1 MIKKL
6 STSIFEE
13 YFFNEQVYQGIKSSS
28 TRPKFL
34 NIGLKFWQ
42 LLGEQSIAREK
53 KQEAKNLILTTL
65 VSDNFLRVFVRGI
78 SIQKGA
84 LYDISKSVK
93 TSLIQMLEQVEIPSE
108 QAMQLMQMLF
118 GPNTANRLAIK
129 RN

>member
-1 MIKKL
+1 M
-6 STSIFEE
+6 
-13 YFFNEQVYQGIKSSS
+13 
-28 TRPKFL
+28 
-34 NIGLKFWQ
+34 
-42 LLGEQSIAREK
+42 
-53 KQEAKNLILTTL
+53 ILTTI

-93 TSLIQMLEQVEIPSE
+93 ISLIQMLEQVEIPSE